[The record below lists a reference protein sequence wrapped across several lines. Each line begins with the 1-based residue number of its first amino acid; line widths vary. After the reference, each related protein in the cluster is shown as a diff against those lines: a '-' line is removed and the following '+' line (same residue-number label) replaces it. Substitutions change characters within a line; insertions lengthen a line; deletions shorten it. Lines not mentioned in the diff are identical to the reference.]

1 MPENEGGDQVAN
13 PSLEAGV
20 VGDALLPCDTN
31 DVEVVSDLDE
41 PNGIQAESDFND
53 EEPVGLLFTAEA
65 VEPDG
70 QTVALANVVPR
81 PDETT

>member
-41 PNGIQAESDFND
+41 PNGIQAECDFKD
-53 EEPVGLLFTAEA
+53 EEPVGLLFAAEA
-65 VEPDG
+65 IEPDG
-70 QTVALANVVPR
+70 QAVALVNILPR
-81 PDETT
+81 QDGTI